1 MKIIFITTNKHK
13 FEEVQDI
20 LRDYP
25 IELERLFME
34 YEENH
39 DFGIEEIARGVARK
53 LAIEIG
59 KPILLEDT
67 GLFFEAYE
75 GFPGALPK
83 FVFNTLGH
91 KGIFKLLQG
100 ESRKAYFKTVA
111 AYCEPNKEPVLFDGI
126 MRGDITNEVYNEDK
140 DVMPYDRIFIP
151 QGASKTISDMTLE
164 EKNALS
170 QRAEA
175 FKKFGDYI
183 VGKNKK
189 SKN

>member
-13 FEEVQDI
+13 FEEVQGI
-20 LRDYP
+20 LKDYP
-25 IELERLFME
+25 IELEQLSME

-39 DFGIEEIARGVARK
+39 DSRMEEIATSAARK
-53 LAIEIG
+53 LAAELN
-59 KPILLEDT
+59 KPLILEDT

-83 FVFNTLGH
+83 FVFNALGY

-126 MRGDITNEVYNEDK
+126 VRGDITNKVYNKDK
-140 DVMPYDRIFIP
+140 DAMPYDRIFIP
-151 QGASKTISDMTLE
+151 QGVSKTISDMTLE

-183 VGKNKK
+183 VNKNKK